1 MCIAGYSI
9 KFSFRL
15 CLHERLLAYLSPD
28 TVTGDDGRHQ
38 NRCRGGCH
46 LTWNMSQCLVRSD
59 TVIYEA
65 ANQRP
70 VDELVLTF
78 HLVYRHSSVCQLTAR
93 LYLGHLRTPNHW
105 SQRSLTERR
114 SCKHIVNLSGVNG
127 SRADGQHMGPTNRL
141 CKPVIKLCLHERLLA
156 YLSPDTV
163 TGDGGRNPKPLS
175 RRLSAEVEH
184 VPMLATK

>member
-1 MCIAGYSI
+1 MASCLHSTDHRPTWRPHPLVEDRL
-9 KFSFRL
+9 KL

-38 NRCRGGCH
+38 NRCRGGCR
-46 LTWNMSQCLVRSD
+46 LKWNMSQCLVRGD
-59 TVIYEA
+59 PVIYEA

-93 LYLGHLRTPNHW
+93 LYLGHLRTPYHW

-127 SRADGQHMGPTNRL
+127 SQADGQHMGPTNRS
-141 CKPVIKLCLHERLLA
+141 CKPA
-156 YLSPDTV
+156 F
-163 TGDGGRNPKPLS
+163 
-175 RRLSAEVEH
+175 RRTSL
-184 VPMLATK
+184 